1 MYSTNTNKPTY
12 LHRKPVFEYI
22 VPVMNG
28 VTKESGQMA
37 TLGGLKPSAHLTKHT
52 ELCYSF
58 SLTPWSQEHFY
69 VSTKEGKCTQFSCC
83 ELNTSIQKENTL
95 LIKVFY
101 FIFLVFFQ
109 TDLVV
114 KNFSSLMDTVPQ
126 IMSSCQ
132 KVSSSVTLGPQ
143 IPSPTIPRNVFLSH
157 LRTLID
163 NKFTAI
169 THTDNIQIR
178 PRPLNCY
185 GLLFLPKP

>member
-1 MYSTNTNKPTY
+1 
-12 LHRKPVFEYI
+12 
-22 VPVMNG
+22 MNG

-69 VSTKEGKCTQFSCC
+69 VSTKEGKCTQFSYC
-83 ELNTSIQKENTL
+83 ELNTKEKTR

-114 KNFSSLMDTVPQ
+114 KSLSLLMDTVSQ
-126 IMSSCQ
+126 IMSRCQ
-132 KVSSSVTLGPQ
+132 KVSSSVTLSPQ

-163 NKFTAI
+163 NRFTAI
-169 THTDNIQIR
+169 TRTDNIQIR
-178 PRPLNCY
+178 PRPLK
-185 GLLFLPKP
+185 LLWFAFPSKALVVSFLKNPQLG